1 MTNRIPDFLAA
12 PSSAEARAAL
22 ADLAGLCALAYE
34 KPATIKAALPRAIYR
49 SDRKTDTQLYVVN
62 RKVLGIECR
71 LAVFRGTQV
80 SAGWSWTDI
89 LRNFRLGFMDWPPA
103 GPGGGRVHSGYGK
116 AILAVDGPTLTDLF
130 HRGGKPVIV
139 TGHSL
144 GGALATL
151 ALDLPGMG
159 AAIGVTFGAPAVG
172 DAAFNARVADRLIR
186 VVVHRDIAPRHPRWW
201 LGYRQPGPEYIR
213 LEHDGRARLAK
224 WGWAD
229 NLYIPFT
236 SRGALH
242 GKADHRVGVYRALAA
257 PPDD

>member
-1 MTNRIPDFLAA
+1 MIVPDFLAA

-34 KPATIKAALPRAIYR
+34 KPATIKAALPGREWVNHKR
-49 SDRKTDTQLYVVN
+49 SDTQLYVVN
-62 RKVLGIECR
+62 RRVLGVDCR
-71 LAVFRGTQV
+71 VVVFRGTQV

-89 LRNFRLGFMDWPPA
+89 LRNFRLGFMDWPH
-103 GPGGGRVHSGYGK
+103 GGRVHSGYGK
-116 AILAVDGPTLTDLF
+116 AILAVDGALTDLLLL
-130 HRGGKPVIV
+130 RGAKPVVV

-172 DAAFNARVADRLIR
+172 DAAFNARIQDRLIR
-186 VVVHRDIAPRHPRWW
+186 VVVHRDIAPKHPRRW
-201 LGYRQPGPEYIR
+201 LGYRQPPEYIR
-213 LEHDGRARLAK
+213 LEHDGRARPAR

-242 GKADHRVGVYRALAA
+242 GKADHRVGVYRALAG